1 MCIGHTL
8 GEEIIFRQKQD
19 KSKTIVAGVRTESV
33 TAKVP
38 SCVLQISMRIFLQLR
53 RLKDRSQIDG
63 TALKDFV
70 ILKYILDNH
79 YVQKNQW
86 RTEAGLFEAKPV

>member
-19 KSKTIVAGVRTESV
+19 KSKTIAGVRTESV
-33 TAKVP
+33 AAKVP

-53 RLKDRSQIDG
+53 RLKDRSSIDG
-63 TALKDFV
+63 TAFKDFV

-86 RTEAGLFEAKPV
+86 RTEAGLFEAEPI